1 VKRFVLA
8 ALPAAAAFGALIPA
22 IGPFFAFRLM
32 VLLLALQSLGSGK
45 PNLKG
50 LRSVAAFRLLVGVWT
65 VVGLAGSLLV
75 QNQGL
80 AMRAFLPLLL
90 GFLLVYLLISS
101 GDPRGVLR
109 SLQTGWVIA
118 FLLTGLLALREVLT
132 GVHMSNYLPGY
143 DLTVVDPRLVASV
156 FGNPNNYAAFLV
168 TTFAFLV
175 NGLMEAKSWF
185 MRRFYVGL
193 VITLC
198 LLMVTTGSRIGL
210 IALVVE
216 LAICARYAG
225 KRYRGAT
232 IGGVVLVLLAILFV
246 GAGERDS
253 LAMKMPEKLA
263 NATPSS
269 VLDEL
274 LGGGRTTSGGQ
285 RVNLYRDGLWMVGD
299 SAGFGVGPGQF
310 EVVMAS
316 GDVPYDAGGTINPH
330 NLYLEVAS
338 QYGIVVFLL
347 FFGWV
352 AACYRACRRGLR
364 TSVGEEKSW
373 GIAMVVAV
381 AGNAVSALASSSYL
395 PGSVNWVFMAT
406 LSLVAITLERRLQQE
421 DRSGAHARVDA
432 GRLGSSRALL
442 SQVQSTGSER

>member
-1 VKRFVLA
+1 MKRFVLA
-8 ALPAAAAFGALIPA
+8 ALPAAAALGSLIPV

-45 PNLKG
+45 ANLKG
-50 LRSVAAFRLLVGVWT
+50 LRSVAAFRLLVVVWT
-65 VVGLAGSLLV
+65 LVGLAGSLLV

-80 AMRAFLPLLL
+80 AMRSFFPLLL
-90 GFLLVYLLISS
+90 GFLLVYLLITSR
-101 GDPRGVLR
+101 DPRGVLR
-109 SLQTGWVIA
+109 SLQTGWVLA
-118 FLLTGLLALREVLT
+118 FLLTGLLALREFLT
-132 GVHMSNYLPGY
+132 GVHMSNYLPDY
-143 DLTVVDPRLVASV
+143 DLTLVDPRLVASV
-156 FGNPNNYAAFLV
+156 FSNPNGYAAFLV
-168 TTFAFLV
+168 TAFAFLV
-175 NGLMEAKSWF
+175 NGLLEAKARF
-185 MRRFYVGL
+185 MRSFYVGS
-193 VITLC
+193 IGTLC
-198 LLMVTTGSRIGL
+198 LLMLTTGSRIGL

-216 LAICARYAG
+216 AAICARYAG
-225 KRYRGAT
+225 KRYRRA
-232 IGGVVLVLLAILFV
+232 ILGGVILVLLAILFL

-253 LAMKMPEKLA
+253 LAMRLPEKLES
-263 NATPSS
+263 ATPSS

-274 LGGGRTTSGGQ
+274 LDGGRTTSGGQ
-285 RVNLYRDGLWMVGD
+285 RTNLYRDGLWMVGD

-316 GDVPYDAGGTINPH
+316 GDVPYDAGGTVNPH

-364 TSVGEEKSW
+364 SLVGEERSW

-406 LSLVAITLERRLQQE
+406 LGLVAITLEKRLQQE

-432 GRLGSSRALL
+432 GRLGSSRALF
-442 SQVQSTGSER
+442 SQVRLPGSER